1 NSNRILYR
9 AGLHFSTR
17 PDFFRK
23 MNTLVTNFEN
33 MNDLKKESNSIQT
46 NKIFGSYDGNFA
58 EPLYLYPATNN
69 NLEPELIKTFEHNL
83 SLTFTKEKEVLSEG
97 EVCFMNSP
105 EVRPEFRVSFAT
117 IDILDYLYAFLY
129 LSSYREKY
137 NKIGFPEVPF
147 PTDTSIFWKLVAL
160 GSELRQ
166 IHLLE
171 CSLVEK
177 LITNYPVGG
186 NNLINQINYSGNK
199 VFINET
205 QYFDNVP
212 QIAWNFKIG
221 SFQPAQKWLKDRK
234 EKEISLK
241 EISLYQ
247 KIIVALKET
256 NRIMNEVDKI
266 SIE

>member
-1 NSNRILYR
+1 
-9 AGLHFSTR
+9 
-17 PDFFRK
+17 
-23 MNTLVTNFEN
+23 

-46 NKIFGSYDGNFA
+46 NKIFEGYDGNFA
-58 EPLYLYPATNN
+58 APLYLYPRTNN
-69 NLEPELIKTFEHNL
+69 NLESELIKTFEHNL

-105 EVRPEFRVSFAT
+105 EVRPEFRLSFAT
-117 IDILDYLYAFLY
+117 IDILDYLYAVLY
-129 LSSYREKY
+129 SSSYREKY
-137 NKIGFPEVPF
+137 NKTGFPEVPY
-147 PTDTSIFWKLVAL
+147 PTDTSIFWELAAL

-177 LITNYPVGG
+177 FITDYPVVG
-186 NNLINQINYSGNK
+186 NNLMNQINYSGNK

-212 QIAWNFKIG
+212 QISWDLKIG
-221 SFQPAQKWLKDRK
+221 DYQPAQKWLTDRK
-234 EKEISLK
+234 GKELSLK

-256 NRIMNEVDKI
+256 YRITNEVDKTGI
-266 SIE
+266 Q